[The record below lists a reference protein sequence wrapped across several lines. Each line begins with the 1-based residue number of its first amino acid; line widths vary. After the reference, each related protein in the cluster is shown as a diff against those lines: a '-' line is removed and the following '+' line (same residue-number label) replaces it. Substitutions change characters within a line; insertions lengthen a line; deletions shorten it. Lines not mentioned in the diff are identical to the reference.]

1 MYSSCTEYSN
11 VHLAMDDPRFRSQRS
26 PRDEA
31 PGTMSLVTPPRNG
44 TTRLPHP
51 SFSAQAQQQASA
63 ADSRSS
69 LHRRFTTDSGR
80 VPTLNSMSLTSPTR
94 DYPQRDMA
102 QHADF
107 PQRGAEQDFNNNVC
121 FSSIPHVRRKIGRL
135 GRFDAHLQPI
145 DRPTIGR
152 DTLFCATLLTCWLCS
167 RRIIRS
173 NWCVNLIVPLK
184 QDPPSLLA
192 VHSGRL
198 EATQHLFFR
207 SGPY

>member
-1 MYSSCTEYSN
+1 
-11 VHLAMDDPRFRSQRS
+11 MDDPRFRSQRS

-107 PQRGAEQDFNNNVC
+107 PQRGAEQDFNNNQAYHKVQLVRKSHRSAEAGSPL
-121 FSSIPHVRRKIGRL
+121 FVSSAQRATRSHPALVFPFWPVLVGGRNCIK
-135 GRFDAHLQPI
+135 RI
-145 DRPTIGR
+145 
-152 DTLFCATLLTCWLCS
+152 ATNS
-167 RRIIRS
+167 RAI
-173 NWCVNLIVPLK
+173 
-184 QDPPSLLA
+184 A
-192 VHSGRL
+192 
-198 EATQHLFFR
+198 
-207 SGPY
+207 